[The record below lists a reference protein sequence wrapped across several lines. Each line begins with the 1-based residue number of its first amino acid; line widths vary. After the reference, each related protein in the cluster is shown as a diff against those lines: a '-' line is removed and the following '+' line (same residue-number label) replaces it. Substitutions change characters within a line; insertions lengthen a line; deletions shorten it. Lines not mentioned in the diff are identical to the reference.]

1 VVTVLFKYSAD
12 RTPTPEK
19 LSEMGLSVLNPIAK
33 VMVQQMLFLDPPT
46 HTRLR
51 SLAATAFT
59 PRRVEVLR
67 SHIREIT
74 NSLLDAV
81 QDKGRMD
88 VIGDLGE
95 PLPCIVTAEML
106 GVPVE
111 DHPQLKAWS
120 QDFAEML
127 GNFQHN
133 PDRALRIL
141 RTVEEMTAYF
151 RSAMREQSSHPR
163 GGLVSSLMNAEINGD
178 R

>member
-1 VVTVLFKYSAD
+1 ILSA
-12 RTPTPEK
+12 TT
-19 LSEMGLSVLNPIAK
+19 I
-33 VMVQQMLFLDPPT
+33 T
-46 HTRLR
+46 H
-51 SLAATAFT
+51 
-59 PRRVEVLR
+59 RRVEYL
-67 SHIREIT
+67 SGHIIEIT

-81 QDKGRMD
+81 QDNGRID
-88 VIGDLGE
+88 VIADLAE

-141 RTVEEMTAYF
+141 RTVEERTAYF
-151 RSAMREQSSHPR
+151 RSAMREQTSHPR
-163 GGLVSSLMNAEINGD
+163 GAPVG
-178 R
+178 